1 MSDDSLAAE
10 RLSEG
15 SNLEVILLSL
25 LLLLLRLLL
34 LLLPGLVELQL
45 LRLDLG
51 LDRLLDVG
59 GVYVGGGGLDVA
71 RLDGSRGR
79 WIGRGAR
86 FGLLLESWHRF
97 LEGRG
102 GGVREDHRG

>member
-1 MSDDSLAAE
+1 MK
-10 RLSEG
+10 G
-15 SNLEVILLSL
+15 SNLEVILLS
-25 LLLLLRLLL
+25 LLLRLLL

-51 LDRLLDVG
+51 LDWLLDVG

-79 WIGRGAR
+79 WVGRGAR
-86 FGLLLESWHRF
+86 FGLLLERWHRF
-97 LEGRG
+97 LVGRG

>member
-1 MSDDSLAAE
+1 MFDDSLATE

-15 SNLEVILLSL
+15 SNLEVILLS
-25 LLLLLRLLL
+25 LLLRLLL

-79 WIGRGAR
+79 WIGRGVR

-102 GGVREDHRG
+102 GRVREDHRG